1 MELTINDINIERFD
15 GESNKLYNDRVVF
28 IKKVNN
34 NTKDLKESI
43 RLSKIWVNFK
53 YNNCK
58 YSPEV
63 YNLIKKYL

>member
-1 MELTINDINIERFD
+1 MESSINDINIERLD
-15 GESNKLYNDRVVF
+15 GESNKKYHERIEF

-34 NTKDLKESI
+34 DTKNLKESI

-58 YSPEV
+58 YSPDV